1 MKNKE
6 GTEMK
11 NKEVRLL
18 DVELR
23 TPEEEDKMIVEGYA
37 ITFNSPATHGYTEI
51 ISDRAL
57 DNTDMSDVPL
67 KYNHEDSH
75 LIMARTRNKSLE
87 LKKDDKGLF
96 IRAEL
101 IDTQSNK
108 DIYKSIKA
116 GLIDKMSF
124 AFTTRGDEYDYDTD
138 TRTITDIDK
147 LYDVSVVDMPFY
159 DSTSVY
165 ARNENDEF
173 LTRRKELRK
182 EHEAKVAEEERKAKL
197 QEAKE
202 KLLAKLG

>member
-6 GTEMK
+6 IRM
-11 NKEVRLL
+11 L

-23 TPEEEDKMIVEGYA
+23 ASDEDEKMIVEGYA
-37 ITFNSPATHGYTEI
+37 ITFNQPATHGYTEI
-51 ISDRAL
+51 ISEKAL

-138 TRTITDIDK
+138 TRTITDIEK
-147 LYDVSVVDMPFY
+147 LFDVSVVDLPFY

-165 ARNENDEF
+165 ARGENDDF
-173 LTRRKELRK
+173 LARREELRK
-182 EHEAKVAEEERKAKL
+182 EHEEKLAEEQRKAQL
-197 QEAKE
+197 EEAKRKLIE
-202 KLLAKLG
+202 KLG

>member
-1 MKNKE
+1 MKKE
-6 GTEMK
+6 T
-11 NKEVRLL
+11 RLL
-18 DVELR
+18 NVELR
-23 TPEEEDKMIVEGYA
+23 TPENEDDKMIVEGYA
-37 ITFNSPATHGYTEI
+37 ITFNSPATHGYTEV

-87 LKKDDKGLF
+87 LKKDEKGLF
-96 IRAEL
+96 IKAEL

-124 AFTTRGDEYDYDTD
+124 AFTVREDEYDYDTD
-138 TRTITDIDK
+138 TRTITDIDR
-147 LYDVSVVDMPFY
+147 LYDVSVVDIPFY

-165 ARNENDEF
+165 ARGESDEF
-173 LTRRKELRK
+173 LARREELRK
-182 EHEAKVAEEERKAKL
+182 EHEAKKEL
-197 QEAKE
+197 DEAKN

>member
-1 MKNKE
+1 MKKE
-6 GTEMK
+6 T
-11 NKEVRLL
+11 RLL
-18 DVELR
+18 NVELR
-23 TPEEEDKMIVEGYA
+23 TPENEGDKMIVEGYA
-37 ITFNSPATHGYTEI
+37 ITFNSPATHGYTEV

-87 LKKDDKGLF
+87 LKKDEKGLF
-96 IRAEL
+96 IKAEL

-124 AFTTRGDEYDYDTD
+124 AFTVREDEYDYDTD
-138 TRTITDIDK
+138 TRTITDIDR
-147 LYDVSVVDMPFY
+147 LYDVSVVDIPFY

-165 ARNENDEF
+165 ARNDNDEF
-173 LTRRKELRK
+173 LARREELRK
-182 EHEAKVAEEERKAKL
+182 DHEAKKQL
-197 QEAKE
+197 DEAKN

>member
-1 MKNKE
+1 MKKTRRVIMNKE
-6 GTEMK
+6 TRML
-11 NKEVRLL
+11 N
-18 DVELR
+18 VELR
-23 TPEEEDKMIVEGYA
+23 ANDENDKMVIEGYA
-37 ITFNSPATHGYTEI
+37 ITFNQPATHGYTEI
-51 ISDRAL
+51 ISDKAL
-57 DNTDMSDVPL
+57 DNTDMDDVPL

-124 AFTTRGDEYDYDTD
+124 GFTIRADEYDYDTD
-138 TRTITDIDK
+138 TRTITDIEK

-159 DSTSVY
+159 DTTSVY

-173 LTRRKELRK
+173 LERRATLRK
-182 EHEAKVAEEERKAKL
+182 EHEEAKAEEERKAKL

-202 KLLAKLG
+202 NLLAKLG

>member
-6 GTEMK
+6 I
-11 NKEVRLL
+11 RLL

-23 TPEEEDKMIVEGYA
+23 TPEDEDKMIVEGYA

-57 DNTDMSDVPL
+57 DNTDMTDVPL

-75 LIMARTRNKSLE
+75 LIMARTRNHSLE

-138 TRTITDIDK
+138 TRTITDIEK

-165 ARNENDEF
+165 ARNENDDF
-173 LTRRKELRK
+173 LARRKELRK
-182 EHEAKVAEEERKAKL
+182 QHELELAEEQRKQALKD
-197 QEAKE
+197 AKE

>member
-6 GTEMK
+6 I
-11 NKEVRLL
+11 RLL
-18 DVELR
+18 DVELK
-23 TPEEEDKMIVEGYA
+23 TSDEDEKMIVEGYA
-37 ITFNSPATHGYTEI
+37 ITFNQPATHGYTEI
-51 ISDRAL
+51 ISEKAL
-57 DNTDMSDVPL
+57 DNTDMTDVPL

-87 LKKDDKGLF
+87 LKKDEKGLF

-138 TRTITDIDK
+138 TRTITDIEK
-147 LYDVSVVDMPFY
+147 LFDVSVVDMPFY

-165 ARNENDEF
+165 ARGENDDF
-173 LTRRKELRK
+173 LARREELRK
-182 EHEAKVAEEERKAKL
+182 EHEEKLAEEQRKQAL

>member
-1 MKNKE
+1 MRRETMKKE
-6 GTEMK
+6 TRMLE
-11 NKEVRLL
+11 
-18 DVELR
+18 VELR
-23 TPEEEDKMIVEGYA
+23 ANDEDDKMVIEGYA
-37 ITFNSPATHGYTEI
+37 ITFNQPATHGYTEV
-51 ISDRAL
+51 ISDKAL
-57 DNTDMSDVPL
+57 DDTDMSDVPL

-87 LKKDDKGLF
+87 LKKDEKGLF

-124 AFTTRGDEYDYDTD
+124 GFSVRGDEYDYDTD
-138 TRTITDIDK
+138 TRTITDIER

-159 DSTSVY
+159 DTTSVY

-173 LTRRKELRK
+173 LARREELRK
-182 EHEAKVAEEERKAKL
+182 EHEDALKEEERKKAL
-197 QEAKE
+197 QEAKNKVLE
-202 KLLAKLG
+202 KLG

>member
-1 MKNKE
+1 MKKE
-6 GTEMK
+6 T
-11 NKEVRLL
+11 RLL
-18 DVELR
+18 NVELR
-23 TPEEEDKMIVEGYA
+23 TPENEDDKMIVEGYA
-37 ITFNSPATHGYTEI
+37 ITFNSPATHGYTEV

-87 LKKDDKGLF
+87 LKKDEKGLF
-96 IRAEL
+96 IKAEL

-124 AFTTRGDEYDYDTD
+124 AFTVREDEYDYDTD
-138 TRTITDIDK
+138 TRTITDIDR
-147 LYDVSVVDMPFY
+147 LYDVSVVDIPFY

-165 ARNENDEF
+165 ARNDNDEF
-173 LTRRKELRK
+173 LARREELRK
-182 EHEAKVAEEERKAKL
+182 DHEAKKQL
-197 QEAKE
+197 DEAK
-202 KLLAKLG
+202 KAILAKLG

>member
-1 MKNKE
+1 MKKE
-6 GTEMK
+6 TRIL
-11 NKEVRLL
+11 N
-18 DVELR
+18 VELR
-23 TPEEEDKMIVEGYA
+23 TPENEDEKMIVEGYA
-37 ITFNSPATHGYTEI
+37 ITFNSPATHGYTEV

-87 LKKDDKGLF
+87 LKKDEKGLF
-96 IRAEL
+96 IKAEL

-124 AFTTRGDEYDYDTD
+124 AFTVREDEYDYDTD
-138 TRTITDIDK
+138 TRTITDIDR
-147 LYDVSVVDMPFY
+147 LYDVSVVDIPFY

-165 ARNENDEF
+165 ARGENDEF
-173 LTRRKELRK
+173 LARREELRK
-182 EHEAKVAEEERKAKL
+182 EHEAKKQL
-197 QEAKE
+197 DEAKN

>member
-1 MKNKE
+1 
-6 GTEMK
+6 MK
-11 NKEVRLL
+11 NKEVRML

-23 TPEEEDKMIVEGYA
+23 TSDDDEKMIVEGYA
-37 ITFNSPATHGYTEI
+37 ITFNQPATHGYTEI
-51 ISDRAL
+51 ISEKAL

-138 TRTITDIDK
+138 TRTITDIEK
-147 LYDVSVVDMPFY
+147 LFDVSVVDMPFY

-165 ARNENDEF
+165 ARNENDDF
-173 LTRRKELRK
+173 LARREELRK
-182 EHEAKVAEEERKAKL
+182 EHEEKLAEEQRKAQL
-197 QEAKE
+197 EEAKRKLIE
-202 KLLAKLG
+202 KLG

>member
-1 MKNKE
+1 MKKE
-6 GTEMK
+6 T
-11 NKEVRLL
+11 RLL
-18 DVELR
+18 EVELR
-23 TPEEEDKMIVEGYA
+23 TNENEDKMIIEGYA

-75 LIMARTRNKSLE
+75 LIMARTRNHSLE
-87 LKKDDKGLF
+87 LKKDDKGLL
-96 IRAEL
+96 IKAEL

-124 AFTTRGDEYDYDTD
+124 AFTVRADEYDYDTD

-165 ARNENDEF
+165 ARGESDEF
-173 LTRRKELRK
+173 LERREELRK
-182 EHEAKVAEEERKAKL
+182 EHEKKQALK
-197 QEAKE
+197 EAKE
-202 KLLAKLG
+202 KLLERLG

>member
-1 MKNKE
+1 MKRETRILN
-6 GTEMK
+6 
-11 NKEVRLL
+11 
-18 DVELR
+18 VELR
-23 TPEEEDKMIVEGYA
+23 TPENEDDKMVVEGYA
-37 ITFNSPATHGYTEI
+37 VTFNSPATHGYTEI
-51 ISDRAL
+51 ISDKAL
-57 DNTDMSDVPL
+57 DDTDMSDVPL

-87 LKKDDKGLF
+87 LTKDEKGLF

-124 AFTTRGDEYDYDTD
+124 AFTVRGEEYDYDTD

-165 ARNENDEF
+165 ARSEEDDFME
-173 LTRRKELRK
+173 RRAELRK
-182 EHEAKVAEEERKAKL
+182 QHEEATKLAEAKKA
-197 QEAKE
+197 
-202 KLLAKLG
+202 LLAKLG

>member
-6 GTEMK
+6 I
-11 NKEVRLL
+11 RLL

-23 TPEEEDKMIVEGYA
+23 TPDEEDDKMIVEGYA

-51 ISDRAL
+51 ISDKAL

-75 LIMARTRNKSLE
+75 LIMARTRNHSLE
-87 LKKDDKGLF
+87 LKKDEKGLF

-138 TRTITDIDK
+138 TRTITDIEK
-147 LYDVSVVDMPFY
+147 LFDVSVVDMPFY

-173 LTRRKELRK
+173 MARREELRK
-182 EHEAKVAEEERKAKL
+182 QHEEELAEEQRKQALAEAKKKL
-197 QEAKE
+197 IE
-202 KLLAKLG
+202 KLG

>member
-1 MKNKE
+1 MKKE
-6 GTEMK
+6 TRIL
-11 NKEVRLL
+11 N
-18 DVELR
+18 VELR
-23 TPEEEDKMIVEGYA
+23 TPDNEDDKMVVEGYA
-37 ITFNSPATHGYTEI
+37 VTFNSPATHGYTEI
-51 ISDRAL
+51 ISDKAL
-57 DNTDMSDVPL
+57 DDTDMSDVPL

-87 LKKDDKGLF
+87 LTKDEKGLF

-124 AFTTRGDEYDYDTD
+124 AFTVRGDEYDYDTD
-138 TRTITDIDK
+138 TRTITDIDR

-165 ARNENDEF
+165 ARSEDDDF
-173 LTRRKELRK
+173 MTRRAELRK
-182 EHEAKVAEEERKAKL
+182 AHEDAEALTKAK
-197 QEAKE
+197 EA
-202 KLLAKLG
+202 LIAKLG

>member
-1 MKNKE
+1 MKKE
-6 GTEMK
+6 T
-11 NKEVRLL
+11 RLL

-23 TPEEEDKMIVEGYA
+23 TPETEDDKMVVEGYA

-51 ISDRAL
+51 ISDKAL
-57 DNTDMSDVPL
+57 DETDMSDVPL

-87 LKKDDKGLF
+87 LTKDEKGLF

-124 AFTTRGDEYDYDTD
+124 AFTVRGDEYDYDSD

-147 LYDVSVVDMPFY
+147 LYDVSVVDIPFY

-165 ARNENDEF
+165 ARSDEDDF
-173 LTRRKELRK
+173 MERRAELRK
-182 EHEAKVAEEERKAKL
+182 KHEDAQKLAEAKKA
-197 QEAKE
+197 
-202 KLLAKLG
+202 LLDKLG

>member
-1 MKNKE
+1 MKKE
-6 GTEMK
+6 T
-11 NKEVRLL
+11 RLL
-18 DVELR
+18 EVELR
-23 TPEEEDKMIVEGYA
+23 TPEDDDKMIIEGYA
-37 ITFNSPATHGYTEI
+37 ITFNQPATHGYTEI
-51 ISDRAL
+51 ISNKAL
-57 DNTDMSDVPL
+57 ADTDMTDVPL

-96 IRAEL
+96 IHAEL

-108 DIYKSIKA
+108 DIYKSIKS

-124 AFTTRGDEYDYDTD
+124 AFTVRGDEYDYDTD

-147 LYDVSVVDMPFY
+147 LYDVSVVDIPFY

-173 LTRRKELRK
+173 LTRREELRK
-182 EHEAKVAEEERKAKL
+182 QHEEEIKEEERKAKL
-197 QEAKE
+197 KEAKDRIL
-202 KLLAKLG
+202 KRLG

>member
-1 MKNKE
+1 MKRETRILN
-6 GTEMK
+6 
-11 NKEVRLL
+11 
-18 DVELR
+18 VELR
-23 TPEEEDKMIVEGYA
+23 TPENEEDKMIVEGYA
-37 ITFNSPATHGYTEI
+37 VTFNSPATHGYTEV

-87 LKKDDKGLF
+87 LKKDEKGLF

-124 AFTTRGDEYDYDTD
+124 AFTVRGDEYDYDTD

-165 ARNENDEF
+165 ARSEEDDFME
-173 LTRRKELRK
+173 RRAELRK
-182 EHEAKVAEEERKAKL
+182 QHEEATKLAEAKKA
-197 QEAKE
+197 
-202 KLLAKLG
+202 LLAKLG

>member
-1 MKNKE
+1 
-6 GTEMK
+6 MK

-173 LTRRKELRK
+173 LTRREELRK